1 MLRIPAPFPE
11 VGSYALLIDTNL
23 PAVQQRAELVRVM
36 RRDPA
41 HGQAAVAFPL
51 RVGAFGNRVVGE
63 SELIDATPLTK
74 DEERELADLQRHLAG
89 RDRLR
94 GKLVAAAVRCEK
106 LRQRAVWQMIL
117 ESELARLR
125 SLEARQQPSFG
136 RPLPREAA

>member
-41 HGQAAVAFPL
+41 HGQSAVAFPL

-106 LRQRAVWQMIL
+106 TDVELRGGQHFLLKGDTGAFGTIFFGTADSG
-117 ESELARLR
+117 E
-125 SLEARQQPSFG
+125 LEA
-136 RPLPREAA
+136 